1 MHQDPPTP
9 TRCIVLGA
17 VVTLRRTG
25 SKILDSSAA
34 FELYIHPFIVIYSGI
49 PPAGTSLIYVQL
61 CMRPSLHCRRTRSGN
76 SGMEKKKER
85 RRAKRILVR
94 HILPVCSVAPSF
106 LSTEVQLTKQNTG
119 VGGADGNASI
129 WPVTAAPCFDGS
141 LLAVVTVSEYLALRR
156 DFSGGV
162 YQSMSIQ
169 HQQGSV
175 CVSKDASLSVLSVC
189 KLSQP
194 TRYALTNRKK

>member
-1 MHQDPPTP
+1 
-9 TRCIVLGA
+9 
-17 VVTLRRTG
+17 
-25 SKILDSSAA
+25 
-34 FELYIHPFIVIYSGI
+34 
-49 PPAGTSLIYVQL
+49 
-61 CMRPSLHCRRTRSGN
+61 
-76 SGMEKKKER
+76 MEKKGEEKSKKNTSTTYSSR
-85 RRAKRILVR
+85 LQR
-94 HILPVCSVAPSF
+94 SVAPSF

-141 LLAVVTVSEYLALRR
+141 LLAVVSEYLALRR
-156 DFSGGV
+156 DFSGGGV
-162 YQSMSIQ
+162 YQSMSI
-169 HQQGSV
+169 QQGSV

>member
-1 MHQDPPTP
+1 M
-9 TRCIVLGA
+9 
-17 VVTLRRTG
+17 
-25 SKILDSSAA
+25 
-34 FELYIHPFIVIYSGI
+34 
-49 PPAGTSLIYVQL
+49 QL
-61 CMRPSLHCRRTRSGN
+61 CMCPSLHCRRTRSGN
-76 SGMEKKKER
+76 SGMEKKKEG

-119 VGGADGNASI
+119 VGGADGNAFI

-141 LLAVVTVSEYLALRR
+141 LLAVVTVSENLALRR
-156 DFSGGV
+156 DFSGGGV
-162 YQSMSIQ
+162 YQSMSI
-169 HQQGSV
+169 QQGSV
-175 CVSKDASLSVLSVC
+175 CVSKDASLSVRPVC